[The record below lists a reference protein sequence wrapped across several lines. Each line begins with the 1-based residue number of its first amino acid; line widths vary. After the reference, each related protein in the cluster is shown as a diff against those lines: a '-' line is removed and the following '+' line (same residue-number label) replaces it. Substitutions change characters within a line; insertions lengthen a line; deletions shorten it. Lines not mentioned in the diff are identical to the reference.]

1 MTPFNP
7 GYEDETTC
15 TCEMVAVDVSENHC
29 IHSIRSSPAV
39 EETEIQ
45 LHSRLIK
52 RTGKKSH
59 AELHRCGYC
68 LDTRGQRIDKT
79 GLSII

>member
-1 MTPFNP
+1 MKRNDPFNP

-15 TCEMVAVDVSENHC
+15 TCEMGAVDVSWSDW

-45 LHSRLIK
+45 VHSRLIK
-52 RTGKKSH
+52 RTGK
-59 AELHRCGYC
+59 
-68 LDTRGQRIDKT
+68 T
-79 GLSII
+79 